1 MFLIASSRNTVTGVT
16 HGSDKRL
23 VLEPVLGVAIYRV
36 PAVTAHAAASIR
48 VYGLPLC
55 QETVKVIVPRSPG
68 GYLLVALEA
77 VIVAYRYCLFRRLDG
92 GMGIQR

>member
-23 VLEPVLGVAIYRV
+23 VLEPVLGVAICRM
-36 PAVTAHAAASIR
+36 PAVTAYAATSIR

-68 GYLLVALEA
+68 GYLLVALGS
-77 VIVAYRYCLFRRLDG
+77 YRRL
-92 GMGIQR
+92 